1 MPASRSP
8 PAAGVL
14 TSSAPVPGGTS
25 GGDYTTTLTSTLPGT
40 WTVAGGTVPPGL
52 TVNAATGGIT
62 GTPTTPGTYTFTAR
76 FQSTIGIIDYRTV
89 TITVGAVGAD
99 ANVGV
104 AAAGP
109 GAPVAIGTPFA
120 YTLNVSNAG
129 PAAASNVRLTDTL
142 PEGTQFVSATTTAG
156 TCQHANGTLLCN
168 LGALGSGAAAT
179 IVLNVRPT
187 VGGTH
192 TNRAVV
198 SADQADPVA
207 TNNAAVST
215 ATSAGV
221 TPCTTVCF
229 SGPTS
234 YIAGPT
240 DPEFGGEKGDFNGDG
255 FVDLIFGPAGINT
268 VGIMLAN
275 GAGGFGPPSLIPI
288 PGTPSGAAVADYNN
302 DGHQDVV
309 ISSER
314 TAEAWVLLGNGLGQ
328 FGAPAIV
335 ALPTE
340 PQNVVAADFNRDG
353 NVDLALAGDTGPLV
367 MILHG
372 NGNGTFQPTT
382 TIGTTTTFSTVVT
395 DDVNNDTNPD
405 LVVHQEDVGLVIILG
420 NGAAG
425 FQPPTTIPITD
436 ISGIIKT
443 GDLTGDGFA
452 DLILGSVP
460 PTGAELHLYVG
471 DGLGGFTQSVMIG
484 DPALTD
490 GAPAVGDLDSDGDL
504 DVVWGRS
511 GGGVAIQLNNGSGTF
526 AAAIYLASPQV
537 GQILVA
543 DYNGD
548 GRPDLALPIG
558 DAPQSQFLVFLN
570 TCDQPPAELAVT
582 LTGPTDPLAEG
593 SPFTY
598 NIEVTNNGPNPATGV
613 QLDFAFDPR
622 AEFVAIGGSP
632 AGCSVMGNRVT
643 CQLGTLAIGAVS
655 AFAIDVRPR
664 SGGTLQATAGVTG
677 TTSDPDPS
685 NNAAFA
691 STTVTPAASTL
702 VVTNTNRSGPGS
714 LSQAIVDANDPG
726 PRDTITFNI
735 PGPGPHTIAPTGD
748 LPDITQPVVI
758 DGTTQ
763 PGYSGT
769 PLIEINGQNAGTAF
783 GLVVNGSN
791 SIVRGLA
798 INRFHHVGI
807 VLSGA
812 GGHRLEANFIGTN
825 TSGTAALGNLEQG
838 VFISSPNNVIGG
850 ATAAARNVISG
861 NTAQGVIILG
871 AAATGNVVSG
881 NVIGSNVS
889 GTARIPNGGA
899 GVAVINGASDNT
911 IGGTTAGAGNLIS
924 GNTGP
929 GVTINT
935 AGTTRNTV
943 AGNLIGT
950 NAAGSAALFNGNSG
964 VVLNA
969 GTTNNTVGGTT
980 AAARNV
986 ISGNNQSGV
995 SVSGAGTSGNTVVGN
1010 FIGTNA
1016 AGTAAVA
1023 NGHGIS
1029 VSGAATN
1036 NTIGGAVASA
1046 RNVIAGNTQMGVR
1059 LVDAGTTGNRVL
1071 GNFIGTNATG
1081 TAAVP
1086 NGAYGVDVSNTAGGN
1101 TIGGEQTGE
1110 GNVISGNSIS
1120 GVAFRGASTDVGAN
1134 TLVGNLI
1141 GTDASGTGAI
1151 GNALQG
1157 VFVMTSNNRIGS
1169 LTTSIGNTIAFN
1181 GENGVLISS
1190 GTGNAIV
1197 NNRISSNGLLGIDLF
1212 PTGVTP
1218 NDATDA
1224 DGGSNNLLNF
1234 PVLSSARTVGNEVK
1248 VQVDLN
1254 PTPSGPFH
1262 VHFYASPACDASGAG
1277 EGATPVG
1284 QLTSGPGPGGGQASF
1299 EATFPTSLVPAGSV
1313 LTATVTD
1320 SGNNTSEF
1328 SLCDQVDPTAGTANL
1343 SITKTDS
1350 PDPVTVG
1357 SQLTYAISVTNAGPD
1372 AASNVVVTDTLPPTL
1387 TLVSTSTGS
1396 CSGTTTITCTL
1407 GSLASGS
1414 QITVSIVVTP
1424 TAAGDITNTATVSAA
1439 GTDNVPGN
1447 NSASTTTTVVGAG
1460 PSTLIVTN
1468 TASTGAGSLRQAIL
1482 DANARPGP
1490 DVISFS
1496 IPGTGVRTIFNSA
1509 AARRL
1514 PTP

>member
-1 MPASRSP
+1 M
-8 PAAGVL
+8 
-14 TSSAPVPGGTS
+14 
-25 GGDYTTTLTSTLPGT
+25 
-40 WTVAGGTVPPGL
+40 
-52 TVNAATGGIT
+52 
-62 GTPTTPGTYTFTAR
+62 
-76 FQSTIGIIDYRTV
+76 
-89 TITVGAVGAD
+89 
-99 ANVGV
+99 
-104 AAAGP
+104 
-109 GAPVAIGTPFA
+109 
-120 YTLNVSNAG
+120 
-129 PAAASNVRLTDTL
+129 
-142 PEGTQFVSATTTAG
+142 SATTTAG

-168 LGALGSGAAAT
+168 LGTLESGAAAT

-187 VGGTH
+187 IGGTH

-198 SADQADPVA
+198 TARSGGSRGDEQHARSAPHRRRVA
-207 TNNAAVST
+207 
-215 ATSAGV
+215 V
-221 TPCTTVCF
+221 TPCATVCF

-255 FVDLIFGPAGINT
+255 FVDLIFGPIGVNT

-288 PGTPSGAAVADYNN
+288 PGTPNGAAVADYNN

-405 LVVHQEDVGLVIILG
+405 LVVHQEEVGLVIILG

-471 DGLGGFTQSVMIG
+471 DGLGGFTPSVMIG

-490 GAPAVGDLDSDGDL
+490 GAPSVGDLDSDGDL

-511 GGGVAIQLNNGSGTF
+511 GGGVGIQLNNGSGTF

-582 LTGPTDPLAEG
+582 LTGPTDPVAEG

-613 QLDFAFDPR
+613 QLDFAFDPS
-622 AEFVAIGGSP
+622 AEFVANGGSP
-632 AGCSVMGNRVT
+632 ASCSVIGNRVT
-643 CQLGTLAIGAVS
+643 CQLGTLAIGVVS
-655 AFAIDVRPR
+655 AFAIDVLPR

-677 TTSDPDPS
+677 TTSDPDPA

-691 STTVTPAASTL
+691 TTTVTPGASTL
-702 VVTNTNRSGPGS
+702 VVTNTNESGPGS
-714 LSQAIVDANDPG
+714 LYQAIVDANDPG

-763 PGYSGT
+763 PGYAGT

-850 ATAAARNVISG
+850 ATAAERNVISG

-881 NVIGSNVS
+881 NFIGSNVS

-899 GVAVINGASDNT
+899 GVAVINGASNNT

-929 GVTINT
+929 GVNINT
-935 AGTTRNTV
+935 AGTTGNTV
-943 AGNLIGT
+943 AGNFIGT

-995 SVSGAGTSGNTVVGN
+995 NVSGAGTSGNTVAGN
-1010 FIGTNA
+1010 YIGTNA
-1016 AGTAAVA
+1016 AGTAAVG
-1023 NGHGIS
+1023 NGGDGVI
-1029 VSGAATN
+1029 VR
-1036 NTIGGAVASA
+1036 SA
-1046 RNVIAGNTQMGVR
+1046 
-1059 LVDAGTTGNRVL
+1059 
-1071 GNFIGTNATG
+1071 
-1081 TAAVP
+1081 
-1086 NGAYGVDVSNTAGGN
+1086 GN
-1101 TIGGEQTGE
+1101 TIGGTAAVR
-1110 GNVISGNSIS
+1110 VIS
-1120 GVAFRGASTDVGAN
+1120 
-1134 TLVGNLI
+1134 
-1141 GTDASGTGAI
+1141 
-1151 GNALQG
+1151 
-1157 VFVMTSNNRIGS
+1157 
-1169 LTTSIGNTIAFN
+1169 
-1181 GENGVLISS
+1181 
-1190 GTGNAIV
+1190 
-1197 NNRISSNGLLGIDLF
+1197 
-1212 PTGVTP
+1212 
-1218 NDATDA
+1218 
-1224 DGGSNNLLNF
+1224 
-1234 PVLSSARTVGNEVK
+1234 
-1248 VQVDLN
+1248 
-1254 PTPSGPFH
+1254 
-1262 VHFYASPACDASGAG
+1262 SPA
-1277 EGATPVG
+1277 
-1284 QLTSGPGPGGGQASF
+1284 
-1299 EATFPTSLVPAGSV
+1299 
-1313 LTATVTD
+1313 
-1320 SGNNTSEF
+1320 
-1328 SLCDQVDPTAGTANL
+1328 
-1343 SITKTDS
+1343 I
-1350 PDPVTVG
+1350 
-1357 SQLTYAISVTNAGPD
+1357 
-1372 AASNVVVTDTLPPTL
+1372 
-1387 TLVSTSTGS
+1387 
-1396 CSGTTTITCTL
+1396 
-1407 GSLASGS
+1407 
-1414 QITVSIVVTP
+1414 
-1424 TAAGDITNTATVSAA
+1424 
-1439 GTDNVPGN
+1439 
-1447 NSASTTTTVVGAG
+1447 
-1460 PSTLIVTN
+1460 
-1468 TASTGAGSLRQAIL
+1468 
-1482 DANARPGP
+1482 
-1490 DVISFS
+1490 
-1496 IPGTGVRTIFNSA
+1496 
-1509 AARRL
+1509 
-1514 PTP
+1514 